1 MAKAKPGRAP
11 FAPSETQRAFVAA
24 AAAVGLPP
32 AMICRMLPRSA
43 KGGRATLDPASL
55 ERHFAEELK
64 PEAMLA
70 ARLVVARVLQR
81 ALAGD
86 DRVAVSAQ
94 MAVFKTLENWRALGD
109 GAREKEGRRLAVDRL
124 TRQERDTLRK
134 LLEKAAGK
142 DDPSD

>member
-1 MAKAKPGRAP
+1 MPKAKPPRAP
-11 FAPSETQRAFVAA
+11 FAPSEMQRAFVAA

-32 AMICRMLPRSA
+32 AMICRMLPPGG
-43 KGGRATLDPASL
+43 KGGRAALDPESL

-64 PEAMLA
+64 PESMLA

-86 DRVAVSAQ
+86 DRVALSAQ
-94 MAVFKTLENWRALGD
+94 MAVFKTLDDWRALGD
-109 GAREKEGRRLAVDRL
+109 SARAGEHRRLAVDRL

-134 LLEKAAGK
+134 LLAKASE